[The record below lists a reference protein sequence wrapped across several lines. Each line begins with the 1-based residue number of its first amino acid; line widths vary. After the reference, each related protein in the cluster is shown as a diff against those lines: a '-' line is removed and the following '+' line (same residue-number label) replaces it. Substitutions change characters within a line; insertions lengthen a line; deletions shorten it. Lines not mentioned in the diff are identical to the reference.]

1 MNIPEKEIILE
12 RIKASKKPVIISID
26 GRCASG
32 KSTFARELAE
42 ELNADVIHMDDFYL
56 RKEQRTPERYAEP
69 GGNVDAERFLSEVL
83 IPLKKGKAF
92 TYHPFDCSVMEVS
105 DKAVPAGEKDVT
117 IIEGSYS
124 QRADLR
130 DYHDLKIFLDVRP
143 DVQMER
149 IRKRNPDK
157 WEMFRDRWIPLEELY
172 FDSCSVK
179 DQADIVIDT
188 SDVF

>member
-12 RIKASKKPVIISID
+12 RIKASKKPVIVSID

-32 KSTFARELAE
+32 KSTLAKELAE

-124 QRADLR
+124 QRDDLR
-130 DYHDLKIFLDVRP
+130 GYYDLNVAIDINP
-143 DVQMER
+143 DLQIER
-149 IRKRNPDK
+149 LKKRNPERLQMFIDK
-157 WEMFRDRWIPLEELY
+157 WIPLEEMY
-172 FDSCSVK
+172 FK
-179 DQADIVIDT
+179 AYRIYERADIVLQAERD
-188 SDVF
+188 

>member
-12 RIKASKKPVIISID
+12 RIKASKKPVIVSID

-32 KSTFARELAE
+32 KSTLAKELAE

-92 TYHPFDCSVMEVS
+92 TYHPFDCTVMDNPSCLTEPMLFSYDGCGFITRLEAWTNPVSV
-105 DKAVPAGEKDVT
+105 
-117 IIEGSYS
+117 
-124 QRADLR
+124 L
-130 DYHDLKIFLDVRP
+130 YH
-143 DVQMER
+143 
-149 IRKRNPDK
+149 
-157 WEMFRDRWIPLEELY
+157 
-172 FDSCSVK
+172 S
-179 DQADIVIDT
+179 
-188 SDVF
+188 